1 MIDAA
6 NTCPFHLH
14 PLILLRVSSF
24 PTLYLLCLC
33 YGLFLSGPLVQA
45 TSKIRILYQISIV
58 VESEWK
64 KVGRGRWIEAFEEL
78 GRQHQ
83 DGMGWDG
90 TDPPQK
96 TEKYFSVRFKRR
108 ASASVVA

>member
-14 PLILLRVSSF
+14 PLILLHVSF
-24 PTLYLLCLC
+24 PTLYPLNLC
-33 YGLFLSGPLVQA
+33 YVFFFWGLLVQA
-45 TSKIRILYQISIV
+45 TSKIRILYQISVV

>member
-1 MIDAA
+1 MFLFPR
-6 NTCPFHLH
+6 C
-14 PLILLRVSSF
+14 ILLVVVMSCF
-24 PTLYLLCLC
+24 CGTHWP
-33 YGLFLSGPLVQA
+33 
-45 TSKIRILYQISIV
+45 TSKILILYQISIV

>member
-14 PLILLRVSSF
+14 PLILLLVSF
-24 PTLYLLCLC
+24 PTLYLLSLG
-33 YGLFLSGPLVQA
+33 YGLFFWGLLVQA
-45 TSKIRILYQISIV
+45 TSKIQILCQISIV
-58 VESEWK
+58 VELEWK

-96 TEKYFSVRFKRR
+96 N
-108 ASASVVA
+108 